1 MVQLFLLCFGC
12 VVLTI
17 PVGSV
22 SLEGCFILPL
32 VLASDTLSSSFLV
45 VLFTITFAV
54 MLWSYYYLDTEA
66 SFLRLFYLIALFI
79 SSITILLVSG
89 SLLLLFIG

>member
-1 MVQLFLLCFGC
+1 MVQLFLLGFGC

-22 SLEGCFILPL
+22 SLEGPYILPL
-32 VLASDTLSSSFLV
+32 VLSRDPLSSSFLV
-45 VLFTITFAV
+45 VLYSITIAV

-66 SFLRLFYLIALFI
+66 SFLRLFYLISLFI
-79 SSITILLVSG
+79 TSITILLVSG